1 MIWFYMWWLGL
12 IHKPPTFIPLCF
24 TMRVGGKHG
33 LGSQMDSK
41 KNMIPRIGQ
50 FSTACPDS
58 VHSQFQTGLNPAE
71 LLPGLQ
77 GLHECQRKY
86 QKKSQWISKS
96 YGMLCLTTNQKD
108 ASKDVYLKKVSRC
121 SMKEIQTCCLTYI
134 FDMSNVFC
142 CLSIGSIG
150 GLYGKSMFFLHVQR

>member
-33 LGSQMDSK
+33 LGSQINSK

-108 ASKDVYLKKVSRC
+108 ASKDVYLKKSFQVQH
-121 SMKEIQTCCLTYI
+121 EGNTNLL
-134 FDMSNVFC
+134 SN
-142 CLSIGSIG
+142 
-150 GLYGKSMFFLHVQR
+150 LYF